1 MDRSILSVLLF
12 SLRNVGVDSGSKQ
25 YAHAVADFLGGT
37 FFKSE
42 WSIGSLQSSVSG
54 GLNQEAWTRSLDAS
68 FLSEQPLLRENLV
81 LFHPNSL
88 LHSFFDWCTV

>member
-12 SLRNVGVDSGSKQ
+12 SLRNVGEDSGSKQ
-25 YAHAVADFLGGT
+25 YAHAVADFLGGK

-42 WSIGSLQSSVSG
+42 WSVGSLQSSVSG
-54 GLNQEAWTRSLDAS
+54 LDQEACTRSLDAS